1 MQTSAEC
8 LTDASATLLLDESNC
23 DDWEYLTE
31 EFVCDLYRCDYL
43 TDPMSVYKRSLVDAD

>member
-1 MQTSAEC
+1 VQTSAEC